1 MRNDI
6 QKLREKAA
14 GMNILSLSESRR
26 FLMDVVDVLDRL
38 DQAIRDL
45 EEEMIEL
52 RGPVVDEFEISVEGL
67 VAKEVFSGTE

>member
-38 DQAIRDL
+38 DQAIREL
-45 EEEMIEL
+45 QVEMAQQ
-52 RGPVVDEFEISVEGL
+52 GQPVNAVGVLDG
-67 VAKEVFSGTE
+67 AK